1 MARTS
6 RVHDPRR
13 CQRCHRGLPLDS
25 AANRRFCPSCA
36 DARRA
41 LTYARKAHDYAVD
54 AGEDSIAGRLGVI
67 VGERESPAS

>member
-6 RVHDPRR
+6 RVHDRR
-13 CQRCHRGLPLDS
+13 ACERCGGGLPDGS
-25 AANRRFCPSCA
+25 SVNRRYCPRCA

-41 LTYARKAHDYAVD
+41 LTYARMAHSHAID

-67 VGERESPAS
+67 IGELEVASP